1 MSIIDLL
8 VPEPKI
14 QFSTYYAGGL
24 LSHLRA
30 LLLQGLATSRPAIK
44 RSTLAAVLTLALRPV
59 QYAGYSQPLVSS
71 YLLSIL
77 SIPGLVAMTKCKF
90 GIPNEFQVEL

>member
-1 MSIIDLL
+1 MPQIELL
-8 VPEPKI
+8 IPEFKI
-14 QFSTYYAGGL
+14 QFPTCYAGGL

-59 QYAGYSQPLVSS
+59 QYAGYSQTLVSS

-77 SIPGLVAMTKCKF
+77 SIPGLIAEM
-90 GIPNEFQVEL
+90 I

>member
-1 MSIIDLL
+1 M
-8 VPEPKI
+8 
-14 QFSTYYAGGL
+14 T
-24 LSHLRA
+24 HLRC

-59 QYAGYSQPLVSS
+59 QYAGYSQTLVSS

-77 SIPGLVAMTKCKF
+77 SIPGLIAERKNDMTVKVSKVNKKDF
-90 GIPNEFQVEL
+90 FVRSSAARIKSLS